1 MPANP
6 LSNWVI
12 LCKCIRHLFLG
23 LLCVNKYGCVNSPSV
38 TVRVKADDA
47 CNAMA
52 WQLAQND
59 YSIDDTCVAK
69 DSDNTATLENQSPK
83 PWKLVYR

>member
-1 MPANP
+1 M
-6 LSNWVI
+6 
-12 LCKCIRHLFLG
+12 
-23 LLCVNKYGCVNSPSV
+23 
-38 TVRVKADDA
+38 RVKADDA

-52 WQLAQND
+52 WWLAQSD

-69 DSDNTATLENQSPK
+69 DSDNTATLENRSPK